1 MTPLSSIPQDGA
13 SHFQLHFYGA
23 ALRLRERVSDDRHA
37 FLRDYCAEPDAAGL
51 GQPAAWDAAVA
62 EWERGGVL
70 ALQRLA
76 AAAGLGAAGLHALF
90 LVGLVDED
98 ARFGAIFEQYTGHQR
113 PTAGLLHSWWPQMR
127 PALRRLAEA
136 GLVEA
141 TDAESPRA
149 DSPLRVAA
157 VAWDAIRGDPPGRLA
172 AWVRHRPRDALHEL
186 DALIVDPH
194 LRDALIRAPAV
205 LAGGAAHA
213 IVVRGPAAGGR
224 RTMLGA
230 IARAAGLG
238 MLEVSTLGADDPRWR
253 VLGALATLLHAMPV
267 VILDVPAGDTFDVPP
282 LDAWP
287 GPLGVVL
294 GRCGGVDGAGLEQA
308 VTLELGVPGLEE
320 RARHWT
326 AALGAGSG
334 LAAADLAV
342 RFRMTGGNIR
352 RTAQLARAAAA
363 LAGRDR
369 PAPEDVLRGA
379 RAQQARLLD
388 TLATR
393 VPTVSGWDRVAV
405 RSETMRELRLLE
417 VRCRHR
423 ERLAATVGAAAGEDL
438 TAGVRALLTG
448 PSGTGKTLAARTLAG
463 VLGVDLYR
471 IDLATVV
478 NKYLGE
484 TEKNLDRLFSRAEES
499 DAALLLDEGDAL
511 MTRRTDVQTSND
523 RYANLETNF
532 LLQRLESFDGIVL
545 VTTNAA
551 DRIDD
556 AFRRRM
562 DVVVDF
568 GLPDELERW
577 SIWRLHLPERHEV
590 EDALIEELAV
600 RCSLSG
606 GQMRNAVLHAS
617 LLALDDG
624 GTIASEHL
632 DTAVRREYQQAGQ
645 VCPLAAEVPVA

>member
-1 MTPLSSIPQDGA
+1 
-13 SHFQLHFYGA
+13 
-23 ALRLRERVSDDRHA
+23 
-37 FLRDYCAEPDAAGL
+37 
-51 GQPAAWDAAVA
+51 
-62 EWERGGVL
+62 
-70 ALQRLA
+70 
-76 AAAGLGAAGLHALF
+76 
-90 LVGLVDED
+90 
-98 ARFGAIFEQYTGHQR
+98 
-113 PTAGLLHSWWPQMR
+113 
-127 PALRRLAEA
+127 
-136 GLVEA
+136 
-141 TDAESPRA
+141 
-149 DSPLRVAA
+149 
-157 VAWDAIRGDPPGRLA
+157 VAWDAIRGEAPGSLA
-172 AWVRHRPRDALHEL
+172 PWARHRPRETLAELGDLIAGETLL
-186 DALIVDPH
+186 DAA
-194 LRDALIRAPAV
+194 RRAPAV
-205 LAGGAAHA
+205 LTAGAARA

-224 RTMLGA
+224 RTILGA

-238 MLEVSTLGADDPRWR
+238 VLEISALAEDDPRWR
-253 VLGALATLLHAMPV
+253 VLGPLATLLHAMPV
-267 VILDVPAGDTFDVPP
+267 VVLDVPSGEMFRLPP
-282 LDAWP
+282 ADGWS

-294 GRCGGVDGAGLEQA
+294 GRCGGVEGPLLERA
-308 VTLELGVPGLEE
+308 VTLALAVPDLEA
-320 RARHWT
+320 RARHWA
-326 AALGAGSG
+326 AALGPHGG
-334 LAAADLAV
+334 ELAADLAV

-352 RTAQLARAAAA
+352 RTAQLAGAEAA
-363 LAGRDR
+363 LARRER
-369 PAPEDVLRGA
+369 PTAQDVMRGA

-388 TLATR
+388 TLAAR
-393 VPTVSGWDRVAV
+393 VPTVSDWDRVAV
-405 RSETMRELRLLE
+405 RPQTMRELRLLE

-423 ERLAATVGAAAGEDL
+423 ERIGATVGAAAGEDL

-471 IDLATVV
+471 IDLSTVV

-545 VTTNAA
+545 ITTNAA

-577 SIWRLHLPERHEV
+577 SIWRLHLPGVHDVGDELV
-590 EDALIEELAV
+590 EELAV
-600 RCSLSG
+600 RCALSG

-617 LLALDDG
+617 LLALEG
-624 GTIASEHL
+624 GGAICSEHL
-632 DTAVRREYQQAGQ
+632 EAAVRREYQQAGQ
-645 VCPLAAEVPVA
+645 VCPLATEVRVA